1 MRRSWNVVIM
11 LFLVSPLFLLDHT
24 EAGVFK
30 WIRVGKYQTKIVD
43 SGDQGEQAGEG
54 TFAYSNYLLFDRY
67 MIDHAGWHLGAL
79 NWKDENG
86 NTITH
91 KISGA
96 GHGSADESI
105 NTMPIPDEDGITI
118 RLYRREAPPTIT
130 VDGERIDDPF
140 PLTAAD
146 EVNPEYIAQWGGTA
160 DIMVESTINTSMGV
174 TINQRC
180 FAWSQ
185 ANHDDYIIYDWTF
198 TNTGNIDLDD
208 EIELDGQTLE
218 DVYFWR
224 ANNFVT
230 GASRNWNSEYGAVP
244 GDSVRVVYAYPERS
258 EGAEVD
264 DVGDPRPE
272 DPEGIRQGGFL
283 RRPYCIGE
291 AMLHVD
297 TSPDDPTDDP
307 TQPRMTHVE
316 TAERLW
322 AKLHAENNSE
332 ADHATLYNAMQFG
345 FGEPLQTGVYPGT
358 YHGVPLDQRGYLN
371 AEEAPWWAWRA
382 CSYTSSGPFQ
392 FGFGQSIRIVW
403 ATVTGSI
410 SRELGYD
417 IAKAWY
423 DGTAAETWTGPYKLP
438 PPYDDHPELAPT
450 DNDMAKDSWV
460 FSGIDSLITNAYN
473 ATWNAQHDYQVPVP
487 PPAPNIVIT
496 SLPDKITISWG
507 TESEVGDFA
516 GYRVYRALGAPN
528 DENFSLVWQCGP
540 GTDNPQVVNSWD
552 DEAPQR
558 GEEYYYY
565 VTAFDDGSENVPGVN
580 GVVESLESG
589 SYLNRTSLPG
599 ILTREA
605 KSDLSSV
612 RVVPNPYNLSAVD
625 LNYTGAPNKITFF
638 NLPPVCTISI
648 YTETGDLVK
657 TIEHTN
663 GSGDDS
669 WGFLSE
675 EHQASESS
683 QIIASGIYIAFFKT
697 PDGDTNFQKFIIVR

>member
-1 MRRSWNVVIM
+1 MRRTWNVVIM

-30 WIRVGKYQTKIVD
+30 WIRVGKYHTKIVD
-43 SGDQGEQAGEG
+43 SGDQGEQSGEG
-54 TFAYSNYLLFDRY
+54 TFSYHHYLLFNY
-67 MIDHAGWHLGAL
+67 SQIDHAGWHLGSK

-86 NTITH
+86 NTIPI

-105 NTMPIPDEDGITI
+105 NTMPIADEDGFTI

-130 VDGERIDDPF
+130 VDGERVDDPF

-160 DIMVESTINTSMGV
+160 DIMVESTIKTSMGV

-185 ANHDDYIIYDWTF
+185 DNHDDYIIFDYTF
-198 TNTGNIDLDD
+198 TNTGNIDLDAD
-208 EIELDGQTLE
+208 IEIPDQVLE

-224 ANNFVT
+224 GNNFRT
-230 GASRNWNSEYGAVP
+230 GASRPWNSEYGARP
-244 GDSVRVVYAYPERS
+244 GDSVRVVYAYPQRSSAIGDPDNFGNPRS
-258 EGAEVD
+258 EGW
-264 DVGDPRPE
+264 
-272 DPEGIRQGGFL
+272 L
-283 RRPYCIGE
+283 RRQASIGE

-297 TSPDDPTDDP
+297 TSPDDPTDDLS
-307 TQPRMTHVE
+307 QPRMTDAY
-316 TAERLW
+316 TAEILW
-322 AKLHAENNSE
+322 AKLHAEANSE
-332 ADHATLYNAMQFG
+332 ADHARLYDAMQFG
-345 FGEPLQTGVYPGT
+345 FGAPYQTGTYPGT
-358 YHGVPLDQRGYLN
+358 FHGLPLDGRSTKFV
-371 AEEAPWWAWRA
+371 EEFPWWSWRA
-382 CSYTSSGPFQ
+382 CSYTASGPFNL
-392 FGFGQSIRIVW
+392 GFGQSIRIVW

-410 SRELGYD
+410 SRELGFLVGE
-417 IAKAWY
+417 AWNN
-423 DGTAAETWTGPYKLP
+423 GTAAETWEGPYKLP
-438 PPYDDHPELAPT
+438 ALYTEFPDLVSD
-450 DNDMAKDSWV
+450 DNDRAKDSWV
-460 FSGIDSLITNAYN
+460 FSGVDSLFANTWA
-473 ATWNAQHDYQVPVP
+473 ATWNVRNDYQVPLP
-487 PPAPNIVIT
+487 PPPPNIEIT
-496 SLPDKITISWG
+496 SLPDKIVVSWG

-516 GYRVYRALGAPN
+516 GYRVYRALGEAQ
-528 DENFSLVWQCGP
+528 DENYDLVFACGP
-540 GTDNPQVVNSWD
+540 GTANLQVVNSWD
-552 DEAPQR
+552 DTAPQR

-565 VTAFDDGSENVPGVN
+565 VTAFDDGSGNAAGAN

-589 SYLNRTSLPG
+589 AYLNRTTIPG

-605 KSDLSSV
+605 KSDLSTV
-612 RVVPNPYNLSAVD
+612 RVVPNPFNLSAVD

-648 YTETGDLVK
+648 YTETGDLVQ

-675 EHQASESS
+675 EHQSS
-683 QIIASGIYIAFFKT
+683 QSDQIITSGIYIAFFKT
-697 PDGDTNFQKFIIVR
+697 PDGNTNFQKFIIVR